1 MKRLLARFLMLAIVF
16 LATGIA
22 TASQFELG
30 VEDRTRLGLT
40 VFNSNLTVVR
50 DQREVVLP
58 TGEIELEFTDVARTI
73 LPPTVSISSAASRG
87 FSANQQNYRFDLLNP
102 NSLLERFVGSKVKY
116 SKFLL
121 QEKGYEKILREG
133 ILLSINPEIVKFGD
147 VIEIAPEGTISLPYV
162 REDLNTSPTLVFKGE
177 NQKSG
182 KQELTVRYHAAGVGW
197 EADYALTLEKE
208 ASLSG
213 WVTIRN
219 QSSSDFAV
227 DELVLVAGD
236 VNRNPGVPKVM
247 AEVQHMRTTAS
258 FDSASPV
265 TSNPGDYHAY
275 RFPGQ
280 VNLLSHD
287 MTQLKLISADA
298 IRYE

>member
-1 MKRLLARFLMLAIVF
+1 MKHLLARFLMVGIVV
-16 LATGIA
+16 LSTGIA

-30 VEDRTRLGLT
+30 VESRTRLALT

-73 LPPTVSISSAASRG
+73 LPPTVSISSAASQG

-102 NSLLERFVGSKVKY
+102 NSLLERFVGRKVKY

-147 VIEIAPEGTISLPYV
+147 VIEISPEWTISLPYIPD
-162 REDLNTSPTLVFKGE
+162 DLNTSPTLVFKGE

-197 EADYALTLEKE
+197 EADYALTL
-208 ASLSG
+208 
-213 WVTIRN
+213 
-219 QSSSDFAV
+219 
-227 DELVLVAGD
+227 
-236 VNRNPGVPKVM
+236 
-247 AEVQHMRTTAS
+247 
-258 FDSASPV
+258 
-265 TSNPGDYHAY
+265 
-275 RFPGQ
+275 
-280 VNLLSHD
+280 
-287 MTQLKLISADA
+287 
-298 IRYE
+298 